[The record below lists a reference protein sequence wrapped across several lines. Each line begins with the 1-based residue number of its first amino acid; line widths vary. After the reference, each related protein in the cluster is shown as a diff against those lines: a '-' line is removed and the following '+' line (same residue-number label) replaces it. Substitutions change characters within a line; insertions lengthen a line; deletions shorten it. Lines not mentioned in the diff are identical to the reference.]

1 MIKNGSLK
9 IVGTGIRQ
17 SHITSETQSII
28 SASDKFFYLVA
39 DTITELYL
47 KELRSDAISLQP
59 LYIEGQERL
68 ITYNNMV
75 NVLLD
80 NARKGLHVCA
90 AFYGHPGVFVYP
102 SHKAIKIAKGEGVS
116 AEMFPS
122 ISAADC
128 LYADVGY
135 DPAVHGCVSFES
147 TYLLLYKKKIDI
159 TVGLILWQ
167 IGIIGESNHNLSY
180 NYTSKINNLVEY
192 LLAFYAPHT
201 LVCVYEASPYII
213 ASARIEWI
221 PIEDLASLVLGT
233 ASTLF
238 IPPQITD

>member
-1 MIKNGSLK
+1 
-9 IVGTGIRQ
+9 
-17 SHITSETQSII
+17 
-28 SASDKFFYLVA
+28 
-39 DTITELYL
+39 
-47 KELRSDAISLQP
+47 
-59 LYIEGQERL
+59 
-68 ITYNNMV
+68 MV

-102 SHKAIKIAKGEGVS
+102 SHKAIKIAKGEGIS

-180 NYTSKINNLVEY
+180 NYKSKINNLVEY
-192 LLAFYAPHT
+192 LLAFT
-201 LVCVYEASPYII
+201 LLIH
-213 ASARIEWI
+213 
-221 PIEDLASLVLGT
+221 
-233 ASTLF
+233 
-238 IPPQITD
+238 